1 MSCTICTGNLIKEV
15 TCAKCNGKSCRPCF
29 QSYLLNSTLMPTCM
43 HCREPLSDDF
53 LVDNTSTSWSHSKYK
68 QYKEQLLYD
77 IERAR
82 LPETQPFAE
91 AYAIAKAIMEPVA
104 KEITELQVVYSTN
117 KRIVRAIDYLRYNR
131 DNDGAFLEAQV
142 PGYKTKNERDLSRT
156 RQECSRL
163 RSKARLRLTE
173 LHAVER
179 IYLPIVLT
187 FGRTVDQAAP
197 VRVRRVL
204 VKACPKDGCSAF
216 LNEEFTCSLC
226 QTAVCKK
233 CHEILPTASSSSSA
247 GAEEAHMCNEDTVAS
262 IKAVQAEARP
272 CPSCTTLI
280 SKIDGCDQM
289 WCTQCKTSF
298 SWRTGLVE
306 TGVTHNP
313 HYYEWMRRNGG
324 LPRAPGDN
332 PGGGCNAFPLIHEIL
347 TTKPDVAAQVRET
360 RANTLLTKVSTVVE
374 GEMLYYMLLT
384 NYHAQLQHVYAH
396 NNHPIARPDNFNLRV
411 KLLTKEIDEDH
422 FKVLLQRLDKAYRK
436 NVAKKHVYDMTY
448 AAAGDILR
456 NCMTQVS
463 FQETLAYI
471 EGLLKYSNT
480 ALERIEKGY
489 SCVAEK
495 YPIHEIVEA
504 HRNSLYWFDR
514 TY

>member
-1 MSCTICTGNLIKEV
+1 
-15 TCAKCNGKSCRPCF
+15 
-29 QSYLLNSTLMPTCM
+29 MPTCM

>member
-384 NYHAQLQHVYAH
+384 N
-396 NNHPIARPDNFNLRV
+396 
-411 KLLTKEIDEDH
+411 
-422 FKVLLQRLDKAYRK
+422 
-436 NVAKKHVYDMTY
+436 
-448 AAAGDILR
+448 
-456 NCMTQVS
+456 
-463 FQETLAYI
+463 
-471 EGLLKYSNT
+471 
-480 ALERIEKGY
+480 
-489 SCVAEK
+489 
-495 YPIHEIVEA
+495 
-504 HRNSLYWFDR
+504 
-514 TY
+514 

>member
-1 MSCTICTGNLIKEV
+1 MSCIICTGKLTKPV
-15 TCAKCNGKSCRPCF
+15 TCAKCNGCSCKVCF
-29 QSYLLNSTLMPTCM
+29 QAYLLNSTLTPSCM

-53 LVDNTSTSWSHSKYK
+53 LIDNTSTSWNTSKYK

-91 AYAIAKAIMEPVA
+91 AYVNAKTIMEPVA

-117 KRIVRAIDYLRYNR
+117 KRLVRAIDELRWER
-131 DNDGAFLEAQV
+131 WNDFIFLEAQV
-142 PGYKTKNERDLSRT
+142 PDYKTKTPHELAKIRSDS
-156 RQECSRL
+156 SRL
-163 RSKARLRLTE
+163 RSKAKLRLTE

-187 FGRTVDQAAP
+187 FGKSVDQVAP
-197 VRVRRVL
+197 TRVKRVL
-204 VKACPKDGCSAF
+204 VKACPKEGCSAF
-216 LNEEFTCSLC
+216 LNEEFTCGLC
-226 QTAVCKK
+226 ASEVCKK
-233 CHEILPTASSSSSA
+233 CHEILPLTNSI
-247 GAEEAHMCNEDTVAS
+247 EEHMCNEDTVAS

-324 LPRAPGDN
+324 LPRAPGDI
-332 PGGGCNAFPLIHEIL
+332 PGGGCNAFPMVHEL
-347 TTKPDVAAQVRET
+347 LATKPEVGTQVRDN
-360 RANTLLTKVSTVVE
+360 RANFLLTKTPTVVD
-374 GEMLYYMLLT
+374 GEMLYYLLLT

-396 NNHPIARPDNFNLRV
+396 NNRPIARPDNFELRV

-456 NCMTQVS
+456 NCMAAVS
-463 FQETLAYI
+463 FQETVAQI

-489 SCVAEK
+489 TCVAEK
-495 YPIHEIVEA
+495 YPIHEIVDA
-504 HRNSLYWFDR
+504 HRDSKYWFDR

>member
-1 MSCTICTGNLIKEV
+1 
-15 TCAKCNGKSCRPCF
+15 
-29 QSYLLNSTLMPTCM
+29 M

-53 LVDNTSTSWSHSKYK
+53 LIDNTSTSWNTSKYK

-91 AYAIAKAIMEPVA
+91 AYANAKAIMEPVA
-104 KEITELQVVYSTN
+104 KEITELQVVYSTH
-117 KRIVRAIDYLRYNR
+117 KRIVRAIDYLRLNR
-131 DNDGAFLEAQV
+131 INDSAFLEAQI
-142 PGYKTKNERDLSRT
+142 PGYNTKSERDLT
-156 RQECSRL
+156 KIRQESSRL
-163 RSKARLRLTE
+163 RSKTKLRLTE
-173 LHAVER
+173 LHTTER
-179 IYLPIVLT
+179 IYLPVVLS
-187 FGRTVDQAAP
+187 FGRYVDQVAP
-197 VRVRRVL
+197 TRVRRVL
-204 VKACPKDGCSAF
+204 VKACPKDGCNAF
-216 LNEEFTCSLC
+216 LNEDFTCGLC
-226 QTAVCKK
+226 ASAVCKK
-233 CHEILPTASSSSSA
+233 CHDILPLTNSI
-247 GAEEAHMCNEDTVAS
+247 EEHMCNEDTVAS

-324 LPRAPGDN
+324 LPRAPGDI
-332 PGGGCNAFPLIHEIL
+332 PGGGCDAFPVVHQIL
-347 TTKPDVAAQVRET
+347 SAKPDVGRQVIDS
-360 RANTLLTKVSTVVE
+360 RANFLLTKTPTVVD
-374 GEMLYYMLLT
+374 GELLYYLLLT

-396 NNHPIARPDNFNLRV
+396 NNRPIARPDNFVLRV

-422 FKVLLQRLDKAYRK
+422 FKVLLQRQDKAYRK

-456 NCMTQVS
+456 NCMAAVS
-463 FQETLAYI
+463 FQETVAQI
-471 EGLLKYSNT
+471 VGLLKYSNT
-480 ALERIEKGY
+480 ALERVEKGY
-489 SCVAEK
+489 TCVAEK
-495 YPIHEIVEA
+495 YPIHEILEA
-504 HRNSLYWFDR
+504 HRNTKYWFDR